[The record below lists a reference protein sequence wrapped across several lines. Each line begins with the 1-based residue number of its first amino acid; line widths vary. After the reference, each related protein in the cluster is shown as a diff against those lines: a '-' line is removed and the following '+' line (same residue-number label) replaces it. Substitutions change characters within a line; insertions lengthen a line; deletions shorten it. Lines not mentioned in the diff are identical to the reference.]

1 MIATNPESRKDVFE
15 VYAQD
20 YAGFIDVDTIGWY
33 ATVDPNDFRDQV
45 DEAGNLYITS
55 KVILEDG
62 KVIAEAKVTVFV
74 ED

>member
-1 MIATNPESRKDVFE
+1 M
-15 VYAQD
+15 
-20 YAGFIDVDTIGWY
+20 DTIGWY